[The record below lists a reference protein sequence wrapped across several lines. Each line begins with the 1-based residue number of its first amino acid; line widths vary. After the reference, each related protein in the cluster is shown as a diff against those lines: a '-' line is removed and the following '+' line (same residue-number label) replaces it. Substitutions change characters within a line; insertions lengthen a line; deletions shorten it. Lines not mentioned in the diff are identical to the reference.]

1 MFKIKL
7 TLVLIVI
14 AFMGYAQ
21 NSFII
26 ENVKVFDGEAI
37 FETTSVKVTNG
48 VIVEISEVIKSY
60 GETVIIDGK
69 GKTLMPSL
77 SNAHVHAWSAEALKE
92 AAKAGVLNVMDM
104 HGAETYQSAMRQLK
118 DSTNYARYY
127 VAGYAATAP
136 EGHGTQ
142 FGFSVP
148 TLSKPEEAA
157 KFIEDRVKANVD
169 HIKIIVEPWK
179 ATLDSKTVAELIK
192 EAHKAEKIAVVHV
205 SRLEDAVDVISNDAD
220 GLVHIWWDKEFEL
233 SKLKELSA
241 TKSFFVIPTLLTTI
255 KFFESIGSG
264 AEEFL
269 TKNQL
274 LSEVKKMYD
283 AGIPILAGTDPPN
296 AGINYGTDIYKELEL
311 IRETGI
317 PILEVLKSGTS
328 NITKAFGLE
337 NTGFIKVGYI
347 ADLILIDGDPT
358 KDIKNIGNINT
369 VWKKGK
375 QVKL

>member
-220 GLVHIWWDKEFEL
+220 GLVHIWWDKEFEP

-241 TKSFFVIPTLLTTI
+241 SKSFFVIPTLLTTI

>member
-7 TLVLIVI
+7 TLVLTVI

>member
-1 MFKIKL
+1 
-7 TLVLIVI
+7 
-14 AFMGYAQ
+14 
-21 NSFII
+21 
-26 ENVKVFDGEAI
+26 
-37 FETTSVKVTNG
+37 
-48 VIVEISEVIKSY
+48 
-60 GETVIIDGK
+60 
-69 GKTLMPSL
+69 
-77 SNAHVHAWSAEALKE
+77 
-92 AAKAGVLNVMDM
+92 
-104 HGAETYQSAMRQLK
+104 
-118 DSTNYARYY
+118 
-127 VAGYAATAP
+127 
-136 EGHGTQ
+136 
-142 FGFSVP
+142 
-148 TLSKPEEAA
+148 
-157 KFIEDRVKANVD
+157 
-169 HIKIIVEPWK
+169 
-179 ATLDSKTVAELIK
+179 
-192 EAHKAEKIAVVHV
+192 
-205 SRLEDAVDVISNDAD
+205 
-220 GLVHIWWDKEFEL
+220 
-233 SKLKELSA
+233 
-241 TKSFFVIPTLLTTI
+241 LTTI

>member
-1 MFKIKL
+1 MKFISL
-7 TLVLIVI
+7 LVLVLFSVAI
-14 AFMGYAQ
+14 GTAQ
-21 NSFII
+21 DSFII
-26 ENVKVFDGEAI
+26 ENVKVFNGDAI
-37 FETTSVKVTNG
+37 IESTSVKVENG
-48 VIVEISEVIKSY
+48 IIVEVSKRIKASD
-60 GETVIIDGK
+60 ETVIIDGK
-69 GKTLMPSL
+69 GKTLMPAL

-104 HGAETYQSAMRQLK
+104 HGVETYQSAMRQLK

-142 FGFSVP
+142 FGFPAP

-179 ATLDSKTVAELIK
+179 ATLDSETVAELIK

-205 SRLEDAVDVISNDAD
+205 SRLEDAIAVISNDAD
-220 GLVHIWWDKEFEL
+220 GLVHIWWDKELEP
-233 SKLKELSA
+233 SKLKELSES
-241 TKSFFVIPTLLTTI
+241 KSFFVIPTLLTTI

-264 AEEFL
+264 AEKFL

-296 AGINYGTDIYKELEL
+296 AGINYGSDLYKELEL
-311 IRETGI
+311 IRETGM

-347 ADLILIDGDPT
+347 ADLILVDGDPT
-358 KDIKNIGNINT
+358 KDIQDINNSKT
-369 VWKKGK
+369 IWKKGK
-375 QVKL
+375 QVK

>member
-1 MFKIKL
+1 MKFISL
-7 TLVLIVI
+7 LVLVLFSVAI
-14 AFMGYAQ
+14 GTAQ
-21 NSFII
+21 DSFII
-26 ENVKVFDGEAI
+26 ENVKVFNGDAI
-37 FETTSVKVTNG
+37 IESTSVKVENG
-48 VIVEISEVIKSY
+48 IIVEVSKRIKASD
-60 GETVIIDGK
+60 ETVIIDGN
-69 GKTLMPSL
+69 GKTLMPAL

-104 HGAETYQSAMRQLK
+104 HGVETYQSAMRQLK

-142 FGFSVP
+142 FGFPAP

-179 ATLDSKTVAELIK
+179 ATLDSETVAELIK

-220 GLVHIWWDKEFEL
+220 GLVHIWWDKELEP
-233 SKLKELSA
+233 SKLKELSES
-241 TKSFFVIPTLLTTI
+241 KSFFVIPTLLTTI

-264 AEEFL
+264 AEKFL

-296 AGINYGTDIYKELEL
+296 AGINYGSDLYKELEL
-311 IRETGI
+311 IRETGM

-347 ADLILIDGDPT
+347 ADLILVDGDPT
-358 KDIKNIGNINT
+358 KDIQDINNSKT
-369 VWKKGK
+369 IWKKGK
-375 QVKL
+375 QVK

>member
-1 MFKIKL
+1 MKFISL
-7 TLVLIVI
+7 LVLVLFSVAI
-14 AFMGYAQ
+14 GTAQ
-21 NSFII
+21 DSFII
-26 ENVKVFDGEAI
+26 ENVKVFNGDAI
-37 FETTSVKVTNG
+37 IESTSVKVENG
-48 VIVEISEVIKSY
+48 IIVEVSKRIKASD
-60 GETVIIDGK
+60 ETVIIDGK
-69 GKTLMPSL
+69 GKTLMPAL

-104 HGAETYQSAMRQLK
+104 HGVETYQSAMRQLK

-142 FGFSVP
+142 FGFPAP

-179 ATLDSKTVAELIK
+179 ATLDSETVAELIK

-220 GLVHIWWDKEFEL
+220 GLVHIWWDKELEP
-233 SKLKELSA
+233 SKLKELSES
-241 TKSFFVIPTLLTTI
+241 KSFFVIPTLLTTI

-264 AEEFL
+264 AEKFL

-296 AGINYGTDIYKELEL
+296 AGINYGSDLYKELEL
-311 IRETGI
+311 IRETGM

-347 ADLILIDGDPT
+347 ADLILVDGDPT
-358 KDIKNIGNINT
+358 KDIQDINNSKT
-369 VWKKGK
+369 IWKKGK
-375 QVKL
+375 QVK